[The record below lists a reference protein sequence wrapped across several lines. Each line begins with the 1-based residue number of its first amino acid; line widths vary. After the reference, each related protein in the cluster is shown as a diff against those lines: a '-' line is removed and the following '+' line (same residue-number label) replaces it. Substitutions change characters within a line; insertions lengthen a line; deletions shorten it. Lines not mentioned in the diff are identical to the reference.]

1 MVERELPSDVFEESG
16 SRLPLP
22 DRDGLS
28 DAAKAIYDRHL
39 DPKGG
44 SLVGLK
50 GPGGLKLHS
59 PQLAE
64 RSQPLSRH
72 LRFESGYSNGI
83 RELAILV
90 TARAWDCQLEW
101 TLHEPF
107 ATEAGL
113 SPELIETIRLGQYPE
128 FDRDDEQAIYDYV
141 AEIVYNRFVQDRTFS
156 ATVNLLGDAGV
167 VELTG
172 LIGYYSMAAMTLNAF
187 QVPLPKGTKP
197 TLVDCPTFR

>member
-90 TARAWDCQLEW
+90 TAREMDSRFEW
-101 TLHEPF
+101 AAHEPE
-107 ATEAGL
+107 ALRQGLSQEIIDIVKYRKDVTGIPETEAVVIRFGRQL
-113 SPELIETIRLGQYPE
+113 LQAHRVEHELFARALELFGRKTLVE
-128 FDRDDEQAIYDYV
+128 LV
-141 AEIVYNRFVQDRTFS
+141 ALMGNYS
-156 ATVNLLGDAGV
+156 ATALLLAAFDVQLLPGDPIV
-167 VELTG
+167 LP
-172 LIGYYSMAAMTLNAF
+172 
-187 QVPLPKGTKP
+187 VP
-197 TLVDCPTFR
+197 